1 MRLYLLIPLCLL
13 LSACSP
19 KKYPLTMDAIS
30 ADKAQHIIN
39 DIQAQRQDS
48 REELIEQVSQSFL
61 GTPYQANTLIGSAT
75 EPEKLVVDFNG
86 VDCFTFL
93 DYVNALSQ
101 SANRTDFFNQLVKTR
116 YKNGK
121 VAFVNRKHFFT
132 DWFASQPRNAVDVT
146 AHIISP
152 KAKVVHKHLNLK
164 AGGGK
169 FIPAIGV
176 FERDITYIPA
186 GDLDQAALNA
196 IHSGDYIGIY
206 SKLDGLDVSHVGIA
220 IRKGD
225 DLYYRNV
232 SSLQRNRRVV
242 DTPFMEYMQSKPGIV
257 VLRAL

>member
-19 KKYPLTMDAIS
+19 KNYSLAMDAIS
-30 ADKAQHIIN
+30 AEKAQHIIN
-39 DIQAQRQDS
+39 DIQAHRQDS
-48 REELIEQVSQSFL
+48 RGELIEQVSQSFL

-86 VDCFTFL
+86 VDCFTLL

-101 SANRTDFFNQLVKTR
+101 SANRTDFLDQLVKTR
-116 YKNGK
+116 YKESQ
-121 VAFVNRKHFFT
+121 VSFVNRKHFFT
-132 DWFASQPRNAVDVT
+132 DWFASQPRNAVDIT
-146 AHIISP
+146 AHISP
-152 KAKVVHKHLNLK
+152 RAKVVHKHLNLK
-164 AGGGK
+164 ADGGK

-196 IHSGDYIGIY
+196 IHSGDYIGVY

-225 DLYYRNV
+225 ELYYRNA